1 MATALEDPKFPYK
14 SEYSDEDI
22 KYVADLG
29 KKMQKMIKE
38 LLPFRDV
45 LANYSQ
51 LNKKLQDMKDLSG
64 GAKEEE
70 EEEEIDPGEQMGM
83 QESILKEEG
92 EEGSFSN
99 WVGSLL
105 KKIKDMAETMQA
117 PEPKDFILIAAD
129 LDNVVSLLKEKL
141 KDLLKYYKNIVTI
154 KKNNLR
160 GSTPDPTAAGAAGSA
175 KSREPAAMDEEKL
188 GDALVNLTKK
198 IKAGTASKDEQEVFK
213 ILGF

>member
-1 MATALEDPKFPYK
+1 M
-14 SEYSDEDI
+14 
-22 KYVADLG
+22 
-29 KKMQKMIKE
+29 
-38 LLPFRDV
+38 
-45 LANYSQ
+45 
-51 LNKKLQDMKDLSG
+51 
-64 GAKEEE
+64 
-70 EEEEIDPGEQMGM
+70 
-83 QESILKEEG
+83 
-92 EEGSFSN
+92 
-99 WVGSLL
+99 
-105 KKIKDMAETMQA
+105 
-117 PEPKDFILIAAD
+117 
-129 LDNVVSLLKEKL
+129 KEKL